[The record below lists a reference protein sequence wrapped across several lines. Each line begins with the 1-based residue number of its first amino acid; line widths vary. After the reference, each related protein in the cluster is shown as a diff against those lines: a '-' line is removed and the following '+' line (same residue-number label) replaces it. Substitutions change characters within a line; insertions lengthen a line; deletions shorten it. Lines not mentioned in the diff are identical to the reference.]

1 MGAWRGFGKGFGG
14 AGPGHFV
21 YDIDRRLQLR
31 TRSKG
36 LLIPAFPLS
45 VDCYADG
52 LEADIEGGLA
62 MPQDLEVRSQH
73 FLKEMEQAVQVANR
87 EILNQRIPAITKEN
101 ILPLSVSVAR
111 LRGQYLAEAF
121 KLAASDA
128 GEAPNEKEIQG
139 LKFHREMYEEARLA
153 YDALM
158 HVIDRGYV
166 ELGE

>member
-1 MGAWRGFGKGFGG
+1 
-14 AGPGHFV
+14 
-21 YDIDRRLQLR
+21 
-31 TRSKG
+31 
-36 LLIPAFPLS
+36 
-45 VDCYADG
+45 
-52 LEADIEGGLA
+52 

-101 ILPLSVSVAR
+101 ILPLSISVAR

-121 KLAASDA
+121 KLADDG

>member
-1 MGAWRGFGKGFGG
+1 
-14 AGPGHFV
+14 
-21 YDIDRRLQLR
+21 
-31 TRSKG
+31 
-36 LLIPAFPLS
+36 
-45 VDCYADG
+45 
-52 LEADIEGGLA
+52 

-101 ILPLSVSVAR
+101 ILPLSISVAR

-121 KLAASDA
+121 KLAAAD
-128 GEAPNEKEIQG
+128 GGQAPNEKEIQG

>member
-1 MGAWRGFGKGFGG
+1 M
-14 AGPGHFV
+14 
-21 YDIDRRLQLR
+21 
-31 TRSKG
+31 
-36 LLIPAFPLS
+36 
-45 VDCYADG
+45 
-52 LEADIEGGLA
+52 

-87 EILNQRIPAITKEN
+87 KILSQRIPAITKEN
-101 ILPLSVSVAR
+101 ILPLSISVAR

-121 KLAASDA
+121 KLATTDA
-128 GEAPNEKEIQG
+128 GDAPNEKEIEG